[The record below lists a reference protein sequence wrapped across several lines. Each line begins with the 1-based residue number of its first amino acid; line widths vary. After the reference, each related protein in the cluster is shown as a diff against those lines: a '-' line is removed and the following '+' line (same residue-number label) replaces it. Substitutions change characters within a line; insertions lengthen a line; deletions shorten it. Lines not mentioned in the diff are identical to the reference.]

1 MSDKTV
7 TQRLYREDIPRLK
20 EVIIFL
26 TKQWGH
32 QASMA
37 DAVNYLL
44 DQENEKGKLND
55 DASKFRQ
62 DR

>member
-1 MSDKTV
+1 MPDKTI

-20 EVIIFL
+20 DVIIAL

-44 DQENEKGKLND
+44 DRENERGKEEAGEVN
-55 DASKFRQ
+55 A
-62 DR
+62 

>member
-1 MSDKTV
+1 MVEKTI

-20 EVIIFL
+20 EVIIAL

-32 QASMA
+32 QATMA

-44 DQENEKGKLND
+44 DQE
-55 DASKFRQ
+55 SKKESGELQ
-62 DR
+62 

>member
-1 MSDKTV
+1 MVEKTI

-20 EVIIFL
+20 EVIISL

-37 DAVNYLL
+37 DAVKFLL
-44 DQENEKGKLND
+44 DRENKTGKEGSD
-55 DASKFRQ
+55 ETDG
-62 DR
+62 

>member
-1 MSDKTV
+1 MVEKTI

-20 EVIIFL
+20 EVIISL

-44 DQENEKGKLND
+44 DQENKKANQESSEQKG
-55 DASKFRQ
+55 
-62 DR
+62 